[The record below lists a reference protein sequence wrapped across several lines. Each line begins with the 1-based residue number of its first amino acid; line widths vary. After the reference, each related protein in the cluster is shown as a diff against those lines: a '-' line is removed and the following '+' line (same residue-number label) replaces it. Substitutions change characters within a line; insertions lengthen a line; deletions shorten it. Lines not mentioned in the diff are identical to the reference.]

1 MGKNL
6 VQKILQAHLVSG
18 ELKTGSEISISIDQT
33 LTQDATGTMVYLQF
47 ESIGIPR
54 VKTKLSVSYVD
65 HNTLQ
70 TSLENSDDHLYLQTV
85 AARYG
90 IYYSRPGNGICH
102 QVHLERFAIPG
113 QTLLGS
119 DSHTPTC
126 GGLGMIAI
134 GAGGLDVAVAMSGS
148 PFFVAAPKIV
158 LVKLLGHL
166 RPWVSAKDVILH
178 LLQRLTVKGGVGK
191 IFEYGGPGIRCLSI
205 PERST
210 ITNMGAEL
218 GATTSIF
225 PSDEISRQFLKT
237 QHRERDWIELCPDK
251 DAQYEEELEVNLD
264 SLEPLIAL
272 PHSPD
277 NVRTVKE
284 VAGTRLSQICIGSC
298 TNSSYSDLM
307 VVAKILKGKTIPP
320 EVSVTIS
327 PGSRQVLENIA
338 REGALEDLIGA
349 GARVLEPACGPCIG
363 MGQAPPSGGVSLR
376 TFNRNFRGR
385 SGTPDAQVYLASA
398 ETAAASALTG
408 VITDPR
414 ELGKPIKVKPLH
426 RAIIDDKLI
435 VPPAVD
441 PSKVE
446 IIRGPN
452 IKEIPK
458 RGPIEDT
465 LEGEVLIKLKDNV
478 STDDVLPAG
487 TKVLAFRSN
496 IPAISRFTFEYVDP
510 DFVNRAKEKK
520 GGFILAGTNYGQ
532 GSSREHA
539 ALAPMHLGV
548 KAVLAKSFARIHRVN
563 LINAGLLPLV
573 LEGEASYDQIDQGD
587 RLRLKG
593 LREAIKAGK
602 GLTVTN
608 VTKQKEILVNP
619 YLTPREAEIILAG
632 GLLNHQVETGRK
644 LVSAGNRKL

>member
-18 ELKTGSEISISIDQT
+18 ELKTGSEIGISIDQT

-148 PFFVAAPKIV
+148 PFFIATPKIV

-218 GATTSIF
+218 GATTSLF

-237 QHRERDWIELCPDK
+237 QHREKDWIEQAPDK
-251 DAQYEEELEVNLD
+251 DAQYEEELEVNLN

-298 TNSSYSDLM
+298 TNSSYNDLM

-510 DFVNRAKEKK
+510 DFVNRARKKK
-520 GGFILAGTNYGQ
+520 GGFILAGSNYGQ

-573 LEGEASYDQIDQGD
+573 LEEEVSYDQIDQGD

-619 YLTPREAEIILAG
+619 QLTPREAEIILAG
-632 GLLNHQVETGRK
+632 GLLNHQVET
-644 LVSAGNRKL
+644 

>member
-6 VQKILQAHLVSG
+6 AQKILQSHLVSG
-18 ELKTGSEISISIDQT
+18 ELKAGSEIGISIDQT

-47 ESIGIPR
+47 EAIGVPKACTR
-54 VKTKLSVSYVD
+54 LSVSYVD

-70 TSLENSDDHLYLQTV
+70 TSLENSDDHLYLRTV
-85 AARYG
+85 AAKYG

-102 QVHLERFAIPG
+102 QIHLERFAVPG

-148 PFFVAAPKIV
+148 PFFLPGPKIV
-158 LVKLLGHL
+158 LVRLLGRL
-166 RPWVSAKDVILH
+166 GPWVSAKDIILH
-178 LLQRLTVKGGVGK
+178 LLQRLTVKGGIGK
-191 IFEYGGPGIRCLSI
+191 IFEYGGPGIKCLSV

-218 GATTSIF
+218 GATTSLF
-225 PSDEISRQFLKT
+225 PSDEISYQFFRM
-237 QHRERDWIELCPDK
+237 QRREKDWVELGPDK
-251 DAQYEEELEVNLD
+251 DARYDEELEINLD
-264 SLEPLIAL
+264 NLEPLIAR

-277 NVRTVKE
+277 NVCTVKE
-284 VAGTRLSQICIGSC
+284 VAGTKLSQVCIGSC
-298 TNSSYSDLM
+298 TNSSYNELM
-307 VVAKILKGKTIPP
+307 TVAKILRGKTIPP
-320 EVSVTIS
+320 DVSVTIS
-327 PGSRQVLENIA
+327 PGSRQALENIA
-338 REGALEDLIGA
+338 REGALEDLIRA
-349 GARVLEPACGPCIG
+349 GVRVLEPACGPCIG
-363 MGQAPPSGGVSLR
+363 MGQVPPTGGVSLR

-385 SGTPDAQVYLASA
+385 CGTPDAQVYLASV

-414 ELGKPIKVKPLH
+414 DLGKPIRVKPLR
-426 RAIIDDKLI
+426 RAIIDDSLI
-435 VPPAVD
+435 VPPAPD
-441 PSKVE
+441 PARVE

-458 RGPIEDT
+458 RGPMEDT
-465 LEGEVLIKLKDNV
+465 LEGEVLIKLKDNI
-478 STDDVLPAG
+478 STDDVLPGG

-510 DFVNRAKEKK
+510 DFVNRAVEKK
-520 GGFILAGTNYGQ
+520 GGFILAGNNYGQ

-539 ALAPMHLGV
+539 ALAPMYLGV

-563 LINAGLLPLV
+563 LINAGILPLT
-573 LEGEASYDQIDQGD
+573 LQEESSYDRIDQGD
-587 RLRLKG
+587 YLRLKG
-593 LREAIKAGK
+593 LREAVRAGK
-602 GLTVTN
+602 VITISN
-608 VTKQKEILVNP
+608 VTKKKK
-619 YLTPREAEIILAG
+619 LTADANLTSREAEIVLAG
-632 GLLNHQVETGRK
+632 GLLNYQAQAGR
-644 LVSAGNRKL
+644 

>member
-18 ELKTGSEISISIDQT
+18 ELKTGSEIGISIDQT

-90 IYYSRPGNGICH
+90 IYYSKPGNGICH

-148 PFFVAAPKIV
+148 PFFIATPKIV

-191 IFEYGGPGIRCLSI
+191 IFEYGGPGIRCLNI

-251 DAQYEEELEVNLD
+251 DAQYKEELEVNLD

-510 DFVNRAKEKK
+510 DFVNRAREKK
-520 GGFILAGTNYGQ
+520 GGFILAGANYGQ

-563 LINAGLLPLV
+563 LINAGLLPLI
-573 LEGEASYDQIDQGD
+573 LEEEASYDQIDQGD

-608 VTKQKEILVNP
+608 VTKRKEILVNP
-619 YLTPREAEIILAG
+619 QLTPREAEIILAG

-644 LVSAGNRKL
+644 LVSTGNRKL

>member
-6 VQKILQAHLVSG
+6 VQKILQAHLISG
-18 ELKTGSEISISIDQT
+18 GLKAGSEIGIAIDQT
-33 LTQDATGTMVYLQF
+33 LTQDATGTMAYLQF
-47 ESIGIPR
+47 EAIGIPR

-70 TSLENSDDHLYLQTV
+70 TSLENSDDHLYLQSV
-85 AARYG
+85 AAKYG
-90 IYYSRPGNGICH
+90 IYYSKPGNGICH
-102 QVHLERFAIPG
+102 QVHLERFAVPG

-148 PFFVAAPKIV
+148 PFFMPTPKIV

-191 IFEYGGPGIRCLSI
+191 IFEYSGPGILCLGV

-225 PSDEISRQFLKT
+225 PSDEISRKFLKV
-237 QHRERDWIELCPDK
+237 QQREKDWIELGPDK
-251 DAQYEEELEVNLD
+251 DAEYDEELEVNLD
-264 SLEPLIAL
+264 GLEPLIAR

-277 NVRTVKE
+277 NVCTVKE
-284 VAGTRLSQICIGSC
+284 VAGTRLHQICIGSC
-298 TNSSYSDLM
+298 TNSSYDDLM
-307 VVAKILKGKTIPP
+307 MVAKILKGKTIPP

-327 PGSRQVLENIA
+327 PGSRQVLENIT
-338 REGALEDLIGA
+338 REGALEDLIRA

-363 MGQAPPSGGVSLR
+363 MGQVPPSGGVSLR

-385 SGTPDAQVYLASA
+385 CGTPDAQVYLASA
-398 ETAAASALTG
+398 EIAAASALTG

-414 ELGKPIKVKPLH
+414 TLGRPIKIKPPR
-426 RAIIDDKLI
+426 RAIVDDKLI
-435 VPPAVD
+435 VPPAPD
-441 PSKVE
+441 PSRVE

-452 IKEIPK
+452 IKELPK

-465 LEGEVLIKLKDNV
+465 MEGEVLIKLKDNI

-510 DFVNRAKEKK
+510 SFVDRANEKK
-520 GGFILAGTNYGQ
+520 GGFILAGNNYGQ

-539 ALAPMHLGV
+539 ALAPMYLGV

-573 LEGEASYDQIDQGD
+573 LEKESSYETIDQGD
-587 RLRLKG
+587 RLRLTG
-593 LREAIKAGK
+593 LREALKEGRAFIIMNTTKRKKISVNAN
-602 GLTVTN
+602 LTA
-608 VTKQKEILVNP
+608 
-619 YLTPREAEIILAG
+619 REAEIILAG
-632 GLLNHQVETGRK
+632 GLLNYQ
-644 LVSAGNRKL
+644 VSA

>member
-18 ELKTGSEISISIDQT
+18 ELKTGSEIGLSIDQT

-148 PFFVAAPKIV
+148 PFFLAAPRIV

-178 LLQRLTVKGGVGK
+178 LLQQLTVKGGVGK
-191 IFEYGGPGIRCLSI
+191 IFEYGGPGIRCLNI

-237 QHRERDWIELCPDK
+237 QHRERDWVEQAPDK

-264 SLEPLIAL
+264 GLEPLIAL

-298 TNSSYSDLM
+298 TNSSYNDLM

-338 REGALEDLIGA
+338 RKGALEDLIRA

-414 ELGKPIKVKPLH
+414 GLGKPIKVKPLH

-510 DFVNRAKEKK
+510 DFVNRAREKK
-520 GGFILAGTNYGQ
+520 GGLILAGSNYGQ

-548 KAVLAKSFARIHRVN
+548 RAVLAKSFARIHRVN

-573 LEGEASYDQIDQGD
+573 LEEEASYDQIDQGD

-608 VTKQKEILVNP
+608 VTKRKEILVNP
-619 YLTPREAEIILAG
+619 QLTPREAEIILAG

-644 LVSAGNRKL
+644 LVNTGNRKL

>member
-1 MGKNL
+1 MGRNL
-6 VQKILQAHLVSG
+6 TQKILQAHLVSG
-18 ELKTGSEISISIDQT
+18 ELKTGSEIGISLDQT

-47 ESIGIPR
+47 EAIGIPK
-54 VKTKLSVSYVD
+54 VKTKSSVSYVD

-70 TSLENSDDHLYLQTV
+70 TSIENSDDHLYLQTV
-85 AARYG
+85 ASKYG
-90 IYYSRPGNGICH
+90 IYYSKPGNGICH
-102 QVHLERFAIPG
+102 QVHLERFAAPG

-148 PFFVAAPKIV
+148 PFFMPTPKIV
-158 LVKLLGHL
+158 SVKLVGQLG
-166 RPWVSAKDVILH
+166 PWVAAKDVILH
-178 LLQRLTVKGGVGK
+178 LLQRLSVKGGVGR
-191 IFEYGGPGIRCLSI
+191 IFEYGGPGIKCLGV

-225 PSDEISRQFLKT
+225 PSDEISRQFLKM
-237 QHRERDWIELCPDK
+237 QHREESWVELGPDE
-251 DAQYEEELEVNLD
+251 DATYDEELEVNLD
-264 SLEPLIAL
+264 ELEPLIAR
-272 PHSPD
+272 PESPD
-277 NVRTVKE
+277 NVCTVKE
-284 VAGTRLSQICIGSC
+284 VAGTKLDQVCIGSC
-298 TNSSYSDLM
+298 TNSSYNDLM
-307 VVAKILKGKTIPP
+307 VVAKVLKGKTIPP
-320 EVSVTIS
+320 ELSVTIS

-338 REGALEDLIGA
+338 REGALEDLIKA

-363 MGQAPPSGGVSLR
+363 MGQVPPSGAVSLR

-385 SGTPDAQVYLASA
+385 CGNPDTKVYLASV

-414 ELGKPIKVKPLH
+414 GLGKPIRVKL
-426 RAIIDDKLI
+426 RRYIVDDKLI
-435 VPPAVD
+435 VPPSLE

-452 IKEIPK
+452 IKEVPR
-458 RGPIEDT
+458 RGEIEDT
-465 LEGEVLIKLKDNV
+465 LEGEVLLKLKDNI

-487 TKVLAFRSN
+487 TKVLTFRSN
-496 IPAISRFTFEYVDP
+496 IPAISRFTFEYIDP
-510 DFVNRAKEKK
+510 DFVKRAKEKK
-520 GGFILAGTNYGQ
+520 GGFILAGINYGQ

-563 LINAGLLPLV
+563 LINSGILPLI
-573 LEGEASYDQIDQGD
+573 LEEESFYDQIDQGD
-587 RLRLKG
+587 SLRLQG
-593 LREAIKAGK
+593 VREAIKARK
-602 GLTVTN
+602 SLTIKN
-608 VTKQKEILVNP
+608 LTKDKEISANAHLSS
-619 YLTPREAEIILAG
+619 REAEIILAG
-632 GLLNHQVETGRK
+632 GLLNYQAQTGR
-644 LVSAGNRKL
+644 R

>member
-1 MGKNL
+1 MGRNL
-6 VQKILQAHLVSG
+6 VQKILQAHLASG
-18 ELKTGSEISISIDQT
+18 ELKTGSEIGISIDQT

-85 AARYG
+85 AAKYG
-90 IYYSRPGNGICH
+90 IYYSKPGNGICH
-102 QVHLERFAIPG
+102 QVHLERFAVPG

-134 GAGGLDVAVAMSGS
+134 GAGGLDIAVAMSGS
-148 PFFVAAPKIV
+148 PFFLSTPRVV
-158 LVKLLGHL
+158 SVKLLGLL

-191 IFEYGGPGIRCLSI
+191 IFEYGGPGIKCLGV

-237 QHRERDWIELCPDK
+237 QHREKDWIELGPDK
-251 DAQYEEELEVNLD
+251 DAQYDEELEVNLD

-277 NVRTVKE
+277 KVRTVRE
-284 VAGTRLSQICIGSC
+284 VAGTKLNQICIGSC
-298 TNSSYSDLM
+298 TNSSYNDLM
-307 VVAKILKGKTIPP
+307 VVAKVLKGKSLPP

-327 PGSRQVLENIA
+327 PGSRQALENIA
-338 REGALEDLIGA
+338 REGALEDLIRA
-349 GARVLEPACGPCIG
+349 GTRILEPACGPCIG
-363 MGQAPPSGGVSLR
+363 MGQVPPSGGVSLR

-385 SGTPDAQVYLASA
+385 CGTPDAQVYLASA
-398 ETAAASALTG
+398 ETAAASALRG

-414 ELGKPIKVKPLH
+414 DLGKPIRVKPLH
-426 RAIIDDKLI
+426 RAVIDDKLI
-435 VPPAVD
+435 IPPTSD

-452 IKEIPK
+452 IKELPK
-458 RGPIEDT
+458 RGPVEDT
-465 LEGEVLIKLKDNV
+465 MEGEVLIKLKDNI

-510 DFVNRAKEKK
+510 DFVNRAREKK

-548 KAVLAKSFARIHRVN
+548 GAVLAKSFARIHRVN
-563 LINAGLLPLV
+563 LINAGLLPLA
-573 LEGEASYDQIDQGD
+573 LEEESSYDQIDQGD

-593 LREAIKAGK
+593 LKEALKRGK
-602 GLTVTN
+602 GLTVMN
-608 VTKQKEILVNP
+608 LTKKKEIPVNP

-632 GLLNHQVETGRK
+632 GLLNYQVQTGGK
-644 LVSAGNRKL
+644 L

>member
-18 ELKTGSEISISIDQT
+18 ELKTGSEIGISIDQT

-148 PFFVAAPKIV
+148 PFFITTPKIV

-225 PSDEISRQFLKT
+225 PSDEVSRQFLKT
-237 QHRERDWIELCPDK
+237 QHRERAWVEQAPDK

-264 SLEPLIAL
+264 GLEPLIAL

-298 TNSSYSDLM
+298 TNSSYDDLM

-338 REGALEDLIGA
+338 REGALEDLIRA
-349 GARVLEPACGPCIG
+349 GTRVLEPACGPCIG

-563 LINAGLLPLV
+563 LINAGILPLV
-573 LEGEASYDQIDQGD
+573 LEEEASYDQIDQGD
-587 RLRLKG
+587 HLRLKG

-608 VTKQKEILVNP
+608 VTKRKEILVNP
-619 YLTPREAEIILAG
+619 QLTPREAEIILAG